1 MIKFHEP
8 YVSKKLEKNYSKL
21 TKKNLFGSTYFR
33 EICTEILKEE
43 FGYKNFLLTNSA
55 TSALELISILLKDQ
69 EFQKLKLPSYTFSS
83 TANAFLRSG
92 FDIEFIDIDVH
103 NSMIDIDNLQKL
115 EQSELLGVVHY
126 AGSSLNFEKL
136 YEKMG
141 NEVNFIED
149 AAQAFGVKFNDENV
163 GQIGLAG
170 CISFHPTKN
179 IHSDFGGMALLSD
192 QIDFEKAKFVYERGT
207 DRSKVVAG
215 LKNKYEWV
223 ELGASFEITES
234 SCAVLESQLSDY
246 QIIYQIRKELY
257 LRYVE
262 NLKDFAEENNFY
274 IQDHP
279 SNFEPNYHSFYLI
292 IQNNRD
298 NLIKYLIEN
307 GIQAYIGYVPLHS
320 SIFSKNKGL
329 YEDLEVTDFVGERI
343 LRLPLH
349 TNLKP
354 KDIDYICKNIKN
366 YYKTKE

>member
-1 MIKFHEP
+1 
-8 YVSKKLEKNYSKL
+8 
-21 TKKNLFGSTYFR
+21 
-33 EICTEILKEE
+33 
-43 FGYKNFLLTNSA
+43 
-55 TSALELISILLKDQ
+55 
-69 EFQKLKLPSYTFSS
+69 
-83 TANAFLRSG
+83 
-92 FDIEFIDIDVH
+92 
-103 NSMIDIDNLQKL
+103 MIDINNLQKL
-115 EQSELLGVVHY
+115 EQGELLGVVHY

-141 NEVNFIED
+141 SEVNFIED

-192 QIDFEKAKFVYERGT
+192 QIDYEKAKFVYERGT

-223 ELGASFEITES
+223 ELGSSFEITES

-246 QIIYQIRKELY
+246 QRIYQIRKELY

-262 NLKDFAEENNFY
+262 NLKDFAKENNFY

-279 SNFEPNYHSFYLI
+279 SNFEPNYHSFLI

-298 NLIKYLIEN
+298 DLIQHLIEN
-307 GIQAYIGYVPLHS
+307 GIQNIVYVPLQSS
-320 SIFSKNKGL
+320 SISKNNEM
-329 YEDLEVTDFVGERI
+329 YEELKVTDFVGDRI

-349 TNLKP
+349 TNLKLE
-354 KDIDYICKNIKN
+354 DIDYICKILKN
-366 YYKTKE
+366 YYKTNL

>member
-33 EICTEILKEE
+33 EICTEILRDE

-92 FDIEFIDIDVH
+92 FDLEFIDIDVH
-103 NSMIDIDNLQKL
+103 NSMIDINKLQKL
-115 EQSELLGVVHY
+115 EKSELLGIVHY
-126 AGSSLNFEKL
+126 AGSSLNFTKL

-141 NEVNFIED
+141 KEVSFIED
-149 AAQAFGVKFNDENV
+149 AAQAFGVKFNNENI
-163 GQIGLAG
+163 GQVGLAG

-192 QIDFEKAKFVYERGT
+192 RLDFEKAKFVYERGT

-223 ELGASFEITES
+223 ELGSSFEITES

-246 QIIYQIRKELY
+246 QRIYQIRKELY
-257 LRYVE
+257 LRYIE
-262 NLKDFAEENNFY
+262 
-274 IQDHP
+274 
-279 SNFEPNYHSFYLI
+279 YL
-292 IQNNRD
+292 
-298 NLIKYLIEN
+298 
-307 GIQAYIGYVPLHS
+307 
-320 SIFSKNKGL
+320 
-329 YEDLEVTDFVGERI
+329 
-343 LRLPLH
+343 
-349 TNLKP
+349 
-354 KDIDYICKNIKN
+354 
-366 YYKTKE
+366 